1 MSSPTILLDLSPEKP
16 QRARL
21 TQSVTGNRNKK
32 KFFPHMDS
40 RICLNYHEFMS
51 LLIHIFFSL
60 LTVIHAE
67 ITPPNY
73 DFTLKTIENFT
84 PGKEIESVKK
94 DNPKYDVFS
103 DEGSSKILRF
113 KIKRTNYVLD
123 IYTQVKKDIITDVF
137 VRLPQF
143 FLHDIFLA
151 DLQKKYQKQDR
162 YVRKDRSAIY
172 VWLNRD
178 NTNIIYHGS
187 CSITCF
193 PMFIEIVSTDKS
205 VIPMYVK
212 LNEALPKW

>member
-1 MSSPTILLDLSPEKP
+1 
-16 QRARL
+16 
-21 TQSVTGNRNKK
+21 
-32 KFFPHMDS
+32 
-40 RICLNYHEFMS
+40 MS
-51 LLIHIFFSL
+51 LLIPFIFSL
-60 LTVIHAE
+60 ITVIHAE

-84 PGKEIESVKK
+84 PGKEIETVKK
-94 DNPKYDVFS
+94 EFPKYDVFS
-103 DEGSSKILRF
+103 DEGSLKILRF
-113 KIKRTNYVLD
+113 KIIRTNYVLD
-123 IYTQVKKDIITDVF
+123 VYTQVKKDIITDVF

-151 DLQKKYQKQDR
+151 DLQKKYKKQDR
-162 YVRKDRSAIY
+162 YVRKDRSALY

-193 PMFIEIVSTDKS
+193 PMFIEIVTTDKS
-205 VIPMYVK
+205 VTPLYVK